1 MFALLITLEAPRSL
15 DTHINLSNANAAS
28 YPGPGCAPPR
38 PRLAPA
44 RVVRAARPRRRAPRA
59 IGSVCDL
66 PCPALPPRRA
76 ALTRSCGGS
85 FFTTTPSH
93 LQLGDVT
100 YDGQD
105 SECR

>member
-1 MFALLITLEAPRSL
+1 MPT
-15 DTHINLSNANAAS
+15 
-28 YPGPGCAPPR
+28 
-38 PRLAPA
+38 
-44 RVVRAARPRRRAPRA
+44 
-59 IGSVCDL
+59 
-66 PCPALPPRRA
+66 A
-76 ALTRSCGGS
+76 ALSRSSGGS